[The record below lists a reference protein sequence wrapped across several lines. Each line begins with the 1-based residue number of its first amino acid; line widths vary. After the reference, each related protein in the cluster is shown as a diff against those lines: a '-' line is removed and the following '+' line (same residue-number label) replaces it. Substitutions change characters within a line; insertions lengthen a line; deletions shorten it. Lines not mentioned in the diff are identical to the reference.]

1 MRKINPQRAAVPA
14 THTSEAPGSDPAAP
28 AAYAVPTTLAGIGD
42 LGARPRLPLE
52 AAAVAA
58 GQESSG
64 PQGVVKTQRGPGY
77 ELNPKQV
84 GDIAS
89 DIASLNGGKQ
99 ALQAVEELLPRLK
112 RDHGLSTD

>member
-1 MRKINPQRAAVPA
+1 M
-14 THTSEAPGSDPAAP
+14 
-28 AAYAVPTTLAGIGD
+28 
-42 LGARPRLPLE
+42 
-52 AAAVAA
+52 
-58 GQESSG
+58 
-64 PQGVVKTQRGPGY
+64 KTQRGPGY

-112 RDHGLSTD
+112 RDHGLSTE